1 MEEQKIIL
9 TLKTEEVTVF
19 DILPS
24 LSELERKILI
34 EKASK
39 IEVTLNGYRAV
50 LAGWKSNKASIAT
63 VQFYGGMG
71 VWLDWETAKQIVEK
85 QEGEFLIDRSYWN
98 RWGTG
103 AFLEIPPNRK

>member
-1 MEEQKIIL
+1 MEGQKIIVA
-9 TLKTEEVTVF
+9 LKTEEVTVF

-24 LSELERKILI
+24 LTEMERQTLI

-39 IEVTLNGYRAV
+39 IEVRLNGYRAI
-50 LAGWKSNKASIAT
+50 LAGWKMQKASIAT
-63 VQFYGGMG
+63 VQFYGGMA
-71 VWLDWETAKQIVEK
+71 VWLDWETALIIVEK